1 VYDRDKPGDDGAISG
16 RFRPLDFRL
25 ELKAPLRAFL
35 VVQPELGFAISGPT
49 TSSITLLRLLT
60 CGHRRCLR
68 LEKTVE
74 SCRSCL
80 LAFAGQRRN

>member
-1 VYDRDKPGDDGAISG
+1 MDGRDKPGRDGTISG

-25 ELKAPLRAFL
+25 ALKAQLRAFL
-35 VVQPELGFAISGPT
+35 VVQPEVGFAISGPT
-49 TSSITLLRLLT
+49 TSSITLLRLLSR
-60 CGHRRCLR
+60 GHRRDLR
-68 LEKTVE
+68 LEKTLE